1 MKRIIVLLLPLF
13 AGSAYAQKLPAF
25 GFEKV
30 HITEADKIIQAEVIP
45 VSSAPRIKPNCFYY
59 WYSANAIHFTQ
70 GGYSGQLLNG
80 VYTEY
85 YLNKNLKE
93 QGRFKKGLKDG
104 SWKSWNEDGTVNKVF
119 WWKNGIP
126 VQGDP
131 KSFWERFNPF
141 KGKNNPPDTVRNTK
155 SN

>member
-1 MKRIIVLLLPLF
+1 MKRTIVLLFLLF
-13 AGSAYAQKLPAF
+13 AGSVYAQKLPAF

-45 VSSAPRIKPNCFYY
+45 VNAEPRIKPGLFYY
-59 WYSANAIHFTQ
+59 WYSANAIHATQ

-93 QGRFKKGLKDG
+93 QGNFKKGLKDG
-104 SWKSWNEDGTVNKVF
+104 SWRSWNEDGSVNKVSF
-119 WWKNGIP
+119 WKNGVP
-126 VQGDP
+126 VQGKP
-131 KSFWERFNPF
+131 ETFWERLNPF
-141 KGKNNPPDTVRNTK
+141 KGKNNPPDTTGKTR